1 MLFAPQALRCCAAG
15 LAGGAG
21 RNPVRPAGA
30 QVRMGPERVVPL
42 ARLRG
47 QVRPVLLAGSAGY
60 VNRALRAAEAHR
72 GALAARGVAL
82 VPLVLSDE
90 DPQAKL
96 QALKAQFRCAAGR
109 GHVGPCGCRMPEWRA
124 VQICGCWRARHSRV
138 MRLRHAGVECLQ
150 SLQL

>member
-109 GHVGPCGCRMPEWRA
+109 GHVGPSGCRMPVWCAE
-124 VQICGCWRARHSRV
+124 QICGSGVQEWDVCRV
-138 MRLRHAGVECLQ
+138 CSCDASWP
-150 SLQL
+150 SLL

>member
-1 MLFAPQALRCCAAG
+1 M
-15 LAGGAG
+15 
-21 RNPVRPAGA
+21 
-30 QVRMGPERVVPL
+30 VPL

-60 VNRALRAAEAHR
+60 VNRALLAAEQHR

-109 GHVGPCGCRMPEWRA
+109 GRAGPGGCTMPGWCA
-124 VQICGCWRARHSRV
+124 GQICGCWRARRT
-138 MRLRHAGVECLQ
+138 AG
-150 SLQL
+150 